1 MRLRMEIYRESDDDF
16 RLVCVCASLFLK
28 KAVLYSFMKYIGKYI
43 SAERLFT
50 REGKQYVETNC

>member
-1 MRLRMEIYRESDDDF
+1 MRLRMKISRESGDDF

-28 KAVLYSFMKYIGKYI
+28 KVVLYSFMKYIGKYL